1 MKSIIGKR
9 RIKIVNRKKT
19 YSLIV
24 ICIAIVLVGTIGS
37 GIVVKWMQGQ
47 EMNKREKAIESF
59 SQQVAHYTEEIRDY
73 CIDHDIEEYQ
83 ELRKEANRMIEE
95 KDIDKQQE
103 VLDAFEALCLQVED
117 WRKQEV
123 EDQLAS
129 IKEVSLEYAYDEELE
144 EIEKLKNQVEAYI
157 GKSDYLG
164 ASKILKTLNEKVE
177 NASVIC
183 DNLSIQIKQ
192 VDTSEYPKI
201 KLYLDIKD
209 DTSGETPGNIEGKF
223 FFLSEKLAKNSEYIK
238 KEIQKVTQLNE
249 TESLNIN
256 MVADVSGSMEGEPLA
271 SAKSIMSNF
280 LENVQFGI
288 GDEVELNVFSNGVYT
303 AEAFTSDKAMLV
315 REIEQLTTGNMTSLY
330 DALYAATNRTAIQ
343 NGAKCVIA
351 FTDGKDNYSS
361 CDANDVIEVAKRY
374 NIPIFI
380 IGVGSDIEEG
390 VLRNIA
396 ESTNGFYSS
405 VSNMSDMA
413 DIYNTIYRQQKELY
427 MLEYEITEPDSTF
440 DTRNLKVGIQ
450 TRQIGG
456 TCTYDYIPK
465 ILLSAETSLGA
476 DFDIDNIVG
485 KYLNGF
491 VSAINSHDYSYLQ
504 PYVVEGS
511 PLYKEVYPYI
521 QKDIKETLLSYE
533 IVNKEYIDDST
544 CIVTVHEVYEVLNQE
559 DPLHM
564 RTLESQ
570 YMLKKQNNNQWQFH
584 AFNASIKILSK
595 INS

>member
-1 MKSIIGKR
+1 MG
-9 RIKIVNRKKT
+9 NRNKKT
-19 YSLIV
+19 TILIV
-24 ICIAIVLVGTIGS
+24 TCIAIVLVGAIGA

-47 EMNKREKAIESF
+47 EMQKKEKAIESF
-59 SQQVAHYTEEIRDY
+59 SQQVAHYAEEIREY
-73 CIDHDIEEYQ
+73 CLDHDIEAYG
-83 ELRKEANRMIEE
+83 ELRREANQVIED
-95 KDIDKQQE
+95 KDIERQQE
-103 VLDAFEALCLQVED
+103 ILDAFEALSLQIEG
-117 WRKQEV
+117 WRKEEV
-123 EDQLAS
+123 EEQFAS
-129 IKEVSLEYAYDEELE
+129 IKDISPEYAYDEELE
-144 EIEKLKNQVEAYI
+144 AIEKLKKQVEESI
-157 GKSDYLG
+157 GKSDYLA
-164 ASKILKTLNEKVE
+164 ASSALKSLNEEVE
-177 NASVIC
+177 KASVIC
-183 DNLSIQIKQ
+183 DNLSVQINQ

-209 DTSGETPGNIEGKF
+209 STSGEVPSNIEGKF

-256 MVADVSGSMEGEPLA
+256 MVADVSGSMEGEALA

-315 REIEQLTTGNMTSLY
+315 REIEQLTTGDMTSLY

-361 CDANDVIEVAKRY
+361 CNADDVIEVAKRY

-390 VLRNIA
+390 ILRNIA
-396 ESTNGFYSS
+396 ESTNGFYSN
-405 VSNMSDMA
+405 VNNMSDMA
-413 DIYNTIYRQQKELY
+413 DVYNTIYRQQKELY

-465 ILLSAETSLGA
+465 ILLSAEASLGEN
-476 DFDIDNIVG
+476 FDVDNIVG

-491 VSAINSHDYSYLQ
+491 VNAINSHDYSYLQ
-504 PYVVEGS
+504 PYVVEGG
-511 PLYKEVYPYI
+511 PLYKEVHPYI

-533 IVNKEYIDDST
+533 IVNKEYTDDAT
-544 CIVTVHEVYEVLNQE
+544 CIVTVHEIYEVLNQE

-570 YMLKKQNNNQWQFH
+570 YVLKKQNDKWQFY
-584 AFNASIKILSK
+584 AFNTSIKILSK

>member
-1 MKSIIGKR
+1 MGSR
-9 RIKIVNRKKT
+9 NKKT
-19 YSLIV
+19 IMLITA
-24 ICIAIVLVGTIGS
+24 CIAIVLVGAIGA
-37 GIVVKWMQGQ
+37 GIVVKWVQGQ
-47 EMNKREKAIESF
+47 EMQKKEKAIESF
-59 SQQVAHYTEEIRDY
+59 SQQVAHYAEEIREY
-73 CIDHDIEEYQ
+73 CLDHDIEDYQ
-83 ELRKEANRMIEE
+83 ELRREANRMIEE
-95 KDIDKQQE
+95 KDIDGQQE
-103 VLDAFEALCLQVED
+103 ILDAFESLSLQIEG
-117 WRKQEV
+117 WRKDEV
-123 EDQLAS
+123 KEQFAS
-129 IKEVSLEYAYDEELE
+129 IKDISPEYAYDEELE
-144 EIEKLKNQVEAYI
+144 EIEKLKKQVEESI
-157 GKSDYLG
+157 GKSDYLAASG
-164 ASKILKTLNEKVE
+164 ALKTLNEKVE
-177 NASVIC
+177 KASVIC
-183 DNLSIQIKQ
+183 DNLSVQINQ

-209 DTSGETPGNIEGKF
+209 STSGVVPSNIEGKF

-315 REIEQLTTGNMTSLY
+315 REIEQLTTGDMTSLY

-361 CDANDVIEVAKRY
+361 CSASDVIDVAKRY

-390 VLRNIA
+390 VLSNIA
-396 ESTNGFYSS
+396 ESTNGFYSN

-413 DIYNTIYRQQKELY
+413 DVYNTIYRQQKELY

-456 TCTYDYIPK
+456 VCTYDYIPK
-465 ILLSAETSLGA
+465 ILLSAEASLGEN
-476 DFDIDNIVG
+476 FDVDNIVG

-491 VSAINSHDYSYLQ
+491 VNAINSHDYSYLQ
-504 PYVVEGS
+504 PYVVEGG
-511 PLYKEVYPYI
+511 PLYKEVHPYI

-533 IVNKEYIDDST
+533 IVSKEYTDDST
-544 CIVTVHEVYEVLNQE
+544 CIVTVHEIYEVLNQE
-559 DPLHM
+559 EPLHM

-570 YMLKKQNNNQWQFH
+570 YVLKKQSDKWQFY
-584 AFNASIKILSK
+584 AFNKSIKILSK

>member
-1 MKSIIGKR
+1 MG
-9 RIKIVNRKKT
+9 NRSKKT
-19 YSLIV
+19 TILIV
-24 ICIAIVLVGTIGS
+24 ACIAMVLVGAIGA

-47 EMNKREKAIESF
+47 EMQKKEKAIESF
-59 SQQVAHYTEEIRDY
+59 SQQVAHYAEEIREY
-73 CIDHDIEEYQ
+73 CLDHDIEAYG
-83 ELRKEANRMIEE
+83 ELRREANQVIED
-95 KDIDKQQE
+95 KDIERQQE
-103 VLDAFEALCLQVED
+103 ILDAFEALSLQIEG
-117 WRKQEV
+117 WRKEEV
-123 EDQLAS
+123 EEQFAS
-129 IKEVSLEYAYDEELE
+129 IKDISLEYAYDEELE
-144 EIEKLKNQVEAYI
+144 AIEKLKKQVEESI
-157 GKSDYLG
+157 GKSDYLA
-164 ASKILKTLNEKVE
+164 ASSALKSLNEEVE
-177 NASVIC
+177 KASVIC
-183 DNLSIQIKQ
+183 DNLSVQINQ

-209 DTSGETPGNIEGKF
+209 STSGEVPSNIEGKF

-256 MVADVSGSMEGEPLA
+256 MVADVSGSMEGEALA

-315 REIEQLTTGNMTSLY
+315 REIEQLTTGDMTSLY

-361 CDANDVIEVAKRY
+361 CNADDVIEVAKRY

-390 VLRNIA
+390 ILRNIA
-396 ESTNGFYSS
+396 ESTNGFYSN
-405 VSNMSDMA
+405 VNNMSDMA
-413 DIYNTIYRQQKELY
+413 DVYNTIYRQQKELY

-465 ILLSAETSLGA
+465 ILLSAEASLGEN
-476 DFDIDNIVG
+476 FDVDNIVG

-491 VSAINSHDYSYLQ
+491 VNAINSHDYSYLQ
-504 PYVVEGS
+504 PYVVEGG
-511 PLYKEVYPYI
+511 PLYKEVHPYI

-533 IVNKEYIDDST
+533 IVNKEYTDDAT
-544 CIVTVHEVYEVLNQE
+544 CIVTVHEIYEVLNHE

-570 YMLKKQNNNQWQFH
+570 YVLKKQNDKWQFY

>member
-1 MKSIIGKR
+1 MGSR
-9 RIKIVNRKKT
+9 SKKT
-19 YSLIV
+19 TILIGV
-24 ICIAIVLVGTIGS
+24 CIAIVLIGAIGVTIA
-37 GIVVKWMQGQ
+37 VKWMQGQ
-47 EMNKREKAIESF
+47 EMQKKEKAIESF
-59 SQQVAHYTEEIRDY
+59 SQQVAHYAEEIRAY
-73 CIDHDIEEYQ
+73 CLDHDIEDYM
-83 ELRKEANRMIEE
+83 ELRREANQIIEE
-95 KDIDKQQE
+95 KDIKRQQE
-103 VLDAFEALCLQVED
+103 ILDAFEALSLQIED
-117 WRKQEV
+117 WRKEEV
-123 EDQLAS
+123 EEQFAR
-129 IKEVSLEYAYDEELE
+129 IKDISTEYAYDEELE
-144 EIEKLKNQVEAYI
+144 VIKKLKKQVEENI
-157 GKSDYLG
+157 GKSDYLT
-164 ASKILKTLNEKVE
+164 ASETLKILNEKIE
-177 NASVIC
+177 KASVIC
-183 DNLSIQIKQ
+183 DNLSIQINQ

-201 KLYLDIKD
+201 KLYLNIKD
-209 DTSGETPGNIEGKF
+209 SISGEVPSNIEGKF
-223 FFLSEKLAKNSEYIK
+223 FFLSEKLAKDSAYIK

-249 TESLNIN
+249 AESLNIN

-271 SAKSIMSNF
+271 SAKLIMSNF

-315 REIEQLTTGNMTSLY
+315 REIEQLTTGDMTSLY

-351 FTDGKDNYSS
+351 FTDGQDNYSS
-361 CDANDVIEVAKRY
+361 CSASDVIDVAKRY

-390 VLRNIA
+390 VLSNIA
-396 ESTNGFYSS
+396 ESTNGFYSN

-413 DIYNTIYRQQKELY
+413 DVYNTIYRQQKELY

-440 DTRNLKVGIQ
+440 DTRNLKVEIQ
-450 TRQIGG
+450 TREIGG
-456 TCTYDYIPK
+456 TCTYDYMPK
-465 ILLSAETSLGA
+465 ILLSAEASLGA

-491 VSAINSHDYSYLQ
+491 VNAINSHDYSYLQ
-504 PYVVEGS
+504 PYVVEGG
-511 PLYKEVYPYI
+511 PLYKEVHPYI

-533 IVNKEYIDDST
+533 IVNKEYIDDAI
-544 CIVTVHEVYEVLNQE
+544 CIVTVHEIYEVLNQE

-570 YMLKKQNNNQWQFH
+570 YVLKKQSDKWQFY
-584 AFNASIKILSK
+584 AFNTSISILSK

>member
-1 MKSIIGKR
+1 MGSR
-9 RIKIVNRKKT
+9 SKKT
-19 YSLIV
+19 TMLITA
-24 ICIAIVLVGTIGS
+24 CIAIVLVGTIGA
-37 GIVVKWMQGQ
+37 GIVVKWVQGQ
-47 EMNKREKAIESF
+47 EMQKKEKAIESF
-59 SQQVAHYTEEIRDY
+59 SQQVAHYAEEIREY
-73 CIDHDIEEYQ
+73 CIDHDIEAYG
-83 ELRKEANRMIEE
+83 ELRQEANRMIEE
-95 KDIDKQQE
+95 KDIDGQQE
-103 VLDAFEALCLQVED
+103 ILDAFESLSLEIEG
-117 WRKQEV
+117 WRKDEV
-123 EDQLAS
+123 EEQFAS
-129 IKEVSLEYAYDEELE
+129 IKDISPEYAYDEELE
-144 EIEKLKNQVEAYI
+144 EIEALKKQVEESI
-157 GKSDYLG
+157 GKSDYLAASG
-164 ASKILKTLNEKVE
+164 ALKTLNEKVE
-177 NASVIC
+177 KASVIC
-183 DNLSIQIKQ
+183 DNLSVQINQ

-209 DTSGETPGNIEGKF
+209 STSGEVPSNIEGKF

-315 REIEQLTTGNMTSLY
+315 REIEQLTTGDMTSLY

-361 CDANDVIEVAKRY
+361 CSASDVIDVAKRY

-390 VLRNIA
+390 VLTNIA
-396 ESTNGFYSS
+396 ESTNGFYSN

-413 DIYNTIYRQQKELY
+413 DVYNTIYRQQKELY

-456 TCTYDYIPK
+456 GCTYDYIPK
-465 ILLSAETSLGA
+465 ILLSAEASLGEN
-476 DFDIDNIVG
+476 FDVDNIVG

-491 VSAINSHDYSYLQ
+491 VNAINSHDYSYLQ
-504 PYVVEGS
+504 PYVVEGG
-511 PLYKEVYPYI
+511 PLYKEVHPYI

-533 IVNKEYIDDST
+533 IVNKEYTDDAT
-544 CIVTVHEVYEVLNQE
+544 CVVTVHEIYEVLNQE
-559 DPLHM
+559 EPLHM

-570 YMLKKQNNNQWQFH
+570 YVLKKQNNKWQFY
-584 AFNASIKILSK
+584 AFNTSIKILSK